1 MSGNSHF
8 PFRVPDD
15 TTEAGSLRFDLV
27 ELETFLAVIEL
38 GSFSAAARRMHVSQ
52 PSVTN
57 RVQRLEFILKTKLV
71 ERTTRRVMATADGEL
86 LASRARTALSG
97 LREVVSEFH
106 ARAASS
112 RLRSVVAT
120 TPMLAAV
127 ILPQL
132 IQTFTEAHPSMQ
144 IQVRDLQYEEVVLA
158 VEMGRADLAVTAFD
172 NDSARVHFEP
182 LAREPMLVVL
192 PKAHPLAGTQDISLE
207 QLADLPL
214 MLLDRY
220 ALLQTKI
227 SGALSSRGLFLS
239 KVQHATNVG
248 TVLGLV
254 DAGLG
259 ATLLPRYM
267 ANRYSLE
274 SRTTLNLVDIDL
286 SRSFGVLIREKTE
299 LNLASTLFLD
309 HLRDRFAA
317 VLDVSR
323 NIGA

>member
-1 MSGNSHF
+1 MSGDSHF
-8 PFRVPDD
+8 PSLVPGDSS
-15 TTEAGSLRFDLV
+15 EPASLRFDLI

-38 GSFSAAARRMHVSQ
+38 GSFSAAAKRMHVSQ

-86 LASRARTALSG
+86 LAVQARTALSG
-97 LREVVSEFH
+97 LREVATEFH

-132 IQTFTEAHPSMQ
+132 IQTFTEAHPSLH

-158 VEMGRADLAVTAFD
+158 VEMGRADMAVTAFD
-172 NDSARVHFEP
+172 NDSGRVRFEA

-192 PKAHPLAGTQDISLE
+192 PKAHPLAGTQDITVE

-220 ALLQTKI
+220 AMLQTKI
-227 SGALSSRGLFLS
+227 SAALGARGLSLS

-267 ANRYSLE
+267 ANRYSLQ
-274 SRTTLNLVDIDL
+274 SRTTLNLIDIDL
-286 SRSFGVLIREKTE
+286 SRNFGVLVREKTD
-299 LNLASTLFLD
+299 LNLPSTLFLD
-309 HLRDRFAA
+309 HLREHFAD
-317 VLDVSR
+317 VLELSKT
-323 NIGA
+323 